1 MAASIRISDSL
12 YLAADQEAALM
23 HRSLAM
29 QVEHWASLGQ
39 ALENTGIGLET
50 IRAVAGGK
58 EGRDSI
64 LRQIKQSYQEA
75 GRLEVIEGRAR
86 ASDLH
91 LIPRNVARR
100 ATVIHK
106 KNVSFRD
113 KKTKPGKIKP

>member
-12 YLAADQEAALM
+12 YLAAEQEAVLM

-29 QVEHWASLGQ
+29 QVEHWASLGR

-50 IRAVAGGK
+50 IRAIAGGK
-58 EGRDSI
+58 EGRDSV
-64 LRQIKQSYQEA
+64 LRQAKQSYQEA

-91 LIPRNVARR
+91 LIPRSVARR
-100 ATVIHK
+100 ATVLHK
-106 KNVSFRD
+106 RNVSFRD
-113 KKTKPGKIKP
+113 